1 MKTRL
6 NTYLSP
12 ELYDRVDAAA
22 RKQGLA
28 KAAIIEAAVASFFSP
43 DAADRREAVLVR
55 RLDRLTRQLERVERD
70 LAIATETT
78 ALFVRFWLA
87 TTPPVPESAA
97 AALRAQGQE
106 RYRGFV
112 ETLGRRLQRGN
123 SLVREV
129 SEEIWPDQ
137 PASAAAR
144 QRPAPDAAARETT
157 DDDRD
162 AGADDGAHAPDRR
175 AAATEESAHGAVAV
189 AP

>member
-1 MKTRL
+1 MKMRL

-12 ELYDRVDAAA
+12 DLYGQVGAAA
-22 RKQGLA
+22 HKQGLA

-70 LAIATETT
+70 LAITTETV

-87 TTPPVPESAA
+87 TTPPAPESVA

-129 SEEIWPDQ
+129 SEEIWPE
-137 PASAAAR
+137 
-144 QRPAPDAAARETT
+144 QRTT
-157 DDDRD
+157 SS
-162 AGADDGAHAPDRR
+162 RR
-175 AAATEESAHGAVAV
+175 AAEPDETADMAGGAIHTPDPDTSTEDTHAT

>member
-1 MKTRL
+1 MKMRL

-12 ELYDRVDAAA
+12 DLYDRVGSAAH
-22 RKQGLA
+22 KQGLA

-70 LAIATETT
+70 LTITTETV

-87 TTPPVPESAA
+87 TTPPAPDSAA

-129 SEEIWPDQ
+129 SEEIWPEQRATFSRRTTEPDES
-137 PASAAAR
+137 ADRAEGADAAEAEEDTHAAA
-144 QRPAPDAAARETT
+144 P
-157 DDDRD
+157 
-162 AGADDGAHAPDRR
+162 
-175 AAATEESAHGAVAV
+175 
-189 AP
+189 